1 MIISVL
7 FCALQVAHAGTKK
20 DLTNWTDGGSDY
32 KDGAYAYDEKWYENT
47 TSDEYTISTPEEMGA
62 FAKAA
67 ETETFEGK
75 TVKLTADLD
84 MEKYGWVSIGSAGF
98 KGTFD
103 GMGHTITNMTYRDA
117 TQIKSWGLF
126 HTIDGGTVK
135 NLIITKSTFT
145 NEQSGSTC
153 PSVGGVAAVMKGK
166 GTIQNCGFSGAV
178 KLPFAKGAELLGQ
191 KNGMVGGL
199 VGVLE
204 EGTIANCYVMN
215 NAPVIPNDTIYGN
228 IAGRSSENST
238 ISNCYYLA
246 NDTLPGAV
254 NVNQI
259 QGTIKNADAKTA
271 DRFAIGE
278 VAYLLN
284 VDNKGVWGQY
294 GDMPVLASDNAPVIF
309 KVNYP
314 EEQAHGKVAGN
325 EYAGVGVTVALKST
339 TDEGYMIKDLK
350 VSNATLV
357 NYSEFV
363 MPEGDVAVSYAVMAI
378 PTDYIVA
385 FPAEEIKSRSFV
397 AKWNKVDG
405 ATGYKITVKD
415 GDKIVGAYDALA
427 VGNVTS
433 ALVEGLKQNTNYTYT
448 VQSVKGEAV
457 SEASNAVTVRTGNL
471 VAMVADSEGHAL
483 LISWENVEGAVNYV
497 VSMTDPTGAVTTV
510 ETADCEYRFTGLNVN
525 APYTVVVAAQ
535 NSNGENLSVSE
546 PLVATTGSDYGV
558 QLTNSTFEAW
568 EKESTEAEPV
578 GWNSFMSGDGSLA
591 GFTKSV
597 HMEKSNVTRPGTNG
611 NVSVRIWT
619 KGVIGSIVAN
629 GNLTCGR
636 INSGSMEAL
645 SQENHNRT
653 VVGDSEF
660 SQPLHGSRPDSLT
673 VWVNYTYLGDSVM
686 NARVSAI
693 IHDTYDCADPSS
705 PADSVHIVAKAQLN
719 YKAVDP
725 VNGGWQRLS
734 IPFDYE
740 LKDYEEF
747 YEKMNNSDY
756 WKDSLKVDHFVKP
769 TSADYMLVTFA
780 TNSTPAVGKEGD
792 QVLIDDMLLIYKPT
806 LEFSKTDKGTYYP
819 GSRIVADYIL
829 TGTMSPSNVEQ
840 DHNVVSLELSDA
852 KGSFEKPTVLTQI
865 ATDKGGT
872 LTATLSE
879 ELPLGDYKVRIVTTN
894 YPMVSNELA
903 VSVVA
908 VPAIKAIEATEV
920 KDDSFVANWEAPAE
934 AEVTD
939 YLLTVKEGDT
949 VLEGYNERS
958 TGKVTS
964 YKVEG
969 LTGDVNYT
977 YTVKAVFGTVVSESS
992 NEIAVTTR
1000 PVGIEKVTVE
1010 GNVTVY
1016 PNPVVN
1022 TLYINGVTENSAY
1035 SIYNQSGS
1043 MVASGSLTVNRVDVS
1058 ALNSGVYFIET
1069 EAGKAK
1075 FIKK

>member
-1 MIISVL
+1 M
-7 FCALQVAHAGTKK
+7 
-20 DLTNWTDGGSDY
+20 
-32 KDGAYAYDEKWYENT
+32 
-47 TSDEYTISTPEEMGA
+47 M
-62 FAKAA
+62 
-67 ETETFEGK
+67 
-75 TVKLTADLD
+75 
-84 MEKYGWVSIGSAGF
+84 
-98 KGTFD
+98 
-103 GMGHTITNMTYRDA
+103 
-117 TQIKSWGLF
+117 
-126 HTIDGGTVK
+126 
-135 NLIITKSTFT
+135 
-145 NEQSGSTC
+145 
-153 PSVGGVAAVMKGK
+153 
-166 GTIQNCGFSGAV
+166 
-178 KLPFAKGAELLGQ
+178 
-191 KNGMVGGL
+191 
-199 VGVLE
+199 
-204 EGTIANCYVMN
+204 
-215 NAPVIPNDTIYGN
+215 
-228 IAGRSSENST
+228 
-238 ISNCYYLA
+238 
-246 NDTLPGAV
+246 
-254 NVNQI
+254 
-259 QGTIKNADAKTA
+259 
-271 DRFAIGE
+271 
-278 VAYLLN
+278 
-284 VDNKGVWGQY
+284 
-294 GDMPVLASDNAPVIF
+294 
-309 KVNYP
+309 
-314 EEQAHGKVAGN
+314 
-325 EYAGVGVTVALKST
+325 
-339 TDEGYMIKDLK
+339 
-350 VSNATLV
+350 
-357 NYSEFV
+357 
-363 MPEGDVAVSYAVMAI
+363 
-378 PTDYIVA
+378 
-385 FPAEEIKSRSFV
+385 
-397 AKWNKVDG
+397 
-405 ATGYKITVKD
+405 
-415 GDKIVGAYDALA
+415 
-427 VGNVTS
+427 
-433 ALVEGLKQNTNYTYT
+433 NYTYT

-546 PLVATTGSDYGV
+546 PLVATTGFDYGV

-568 EKESTEAEPV
+568 EKEGTEAEPV

-939 YLLTVKEGDT
+939 YLLTVKESDT
-949 VLEGYNERS
+949 VLEGYNEKS

>member
-1 MIISVL
+1 MSLKNVNHQKRSFTWYMEKPSAKDYFLTVFIFAVCTLIGLLFQKLNFTDTNIVTIYILGVLLTSIVTDGYLCSVAGSFLSVFLFCFFLTEPRMSFKTYAVGYPVTFFIMLISSVL
-7 FCALQVAHAGTKK
+7 TGALAAKLKTHAKLSTQLAFRAQVLF
-20 DLTNWTDGGSDY
+20 DTDRLLQ
-32 KDGAYAYDEKWYENT
+32 K
-47 TSDEYTISTPEEMGA
+47 
-62 FAKAA
+62 AKS
-67 ETETFEGK
+67 ETEILGVTCTQLIRLLNRSITAYVVENG
-75 TVKLTADLD
+75 TLSEAKL
-84 MEKYGWVSIGSAGF
+84 
-98 KGTFD
+98 
-103 GMGHTITNMTYRDA
+103 
-117 TQIKSWGLF
+117 
-126 HTIDGGTVK
+126 
-135 NLIITKSTFT
+135 
-145 NEQSGSTC
+145 
-153 PSVGGVAAVMKGK
+153 
-166 GTIQNCGFSGAV
+166 FSG
-178 KLPFAKGAELLGQ
+178 
-191 KNGMVGGL
+191 
-199 VGVLE
+199 
-204 EGTIANCYVMN
+204 
-215 NAPVIPNDTIYGN
+215 
-228 IAGRSSENST
+228 
-238 ISNCYYLA
+238 
-246 NDTLPGAV
+246 
-254 NVNQI
+254 
-259 QGTIKNADAKTA
+259 
-271 DRFAIGE
+271 
-278 VAYLLN
+278 
-284 VDNKGVWGQY
+284 
-294 GDMPVLASDNAPVIF
+294 
-309 KVNYP
+309 
-314 EEQAHGKVAGN
+314 
-325 EYAGVGVTVALKST
+325 
-339 TDEGYMIKDLK
+339 
-350 VSNATLV
+350 
-357 NYSEFV
+357 
-363 MPEGDVAVSYAVMAI
+363 
-378 PTDYIVA
+378 
-385 FPAEEIKSRSFV
+385 
-397 AKWNKVDG
+397 
-405 ATGYKITVKD
+405 
-415 GDKIVGAYDALA
+415 
-427 VGNVTS
+427 
-433 ALVEGLKQNTNYTYT
+433 
-448 VQSVKGEAV
+448 
-457 SEASNAVTVRTGNL
+457 
-471 VAMVADSEGHAL
+471 
-483 LISWENVEGAVNYV
+483 
-497 VSMTDPTGAVTTV
+497 
-510 ETADCEYRFTGLNVN
+510 
-525 APYTVVVAAQ
+525 
-535 NSNGENLSVSE
+535 
-546 PLVATTGSDYGV
+546 
-558 QLTNSTFEAW
+558 

-949 VLEGYNERS
+949 VLEGYNEKS

-977 YTVKAVFGTVVSESS
+977 YTVKAVFGAVVSESS